1 MSRERIVDAAVE
13 LVEANGVDE
22 LSMRK
27 LAAELGVA
35 PTTIYWHVGDRDAVL
50 DAVVERL
57 VSESRDISP
66 RGDSPAARIT
76 SIARQIRRQ
85 VLVHPALMQLA
96 IQRGRGPA
104 VSFPAQVAVAS
115 EVEAA
120 GLRGAAAAR
129 AVWSILYFVG
139 GHILLEGMLPEMQR
153 EGRST
158 DDLWAHATATER
170 VAARLA
176 REMAHRP
183 PPEEVFE
190 HSLAALLR
198 GLLPGR

>member
-1 MSRERIVDAAVE
+1 MSSERVVDAAVE

-57 VSESRDISP
+57 VSESQAVDP
-66 RGDSPAARIT
+66 KGATPAARIT

-104 VSFPAQVAVAS
+104 VSFPAQVAVAA

-120 GLRGAAAAR
+120 GLRGRAAAR

-139 GHILLEGMLPEMQR
+139 GHILLEGVLPDMQR

-170 VAARLA
+170 VDARLA
-176 REMAHRP
+176 RQMAHRP
-183 PPEEVFE
+183 SPDEVFE
-190 HSLAALLR
+190 HALAALLK